1 VPDNPYVEFRQ
12 RPNRR
17 QFLKTSAAALS
28 GFALSSCGWRLAQVR
43 PNQSRDSNK
52 LYIYTWAGYTD
63 QDLLD
68 EFTARTGVEAV
79 VNVFSDNE
87 SMLAKIQAS
96 GGGGYSII
104 YPSDYMVEKMINL
117 DLLQKLDHSRLPDL
131 DNLFSR
137 FQDPSYDPG
146 NRHSVP
152 ISWGTSGFVY
162 NRDRLQEELQ
172 SIPKDWDYVW
182 THKDK
187 LERQFTLVND
197 VREVMGATLRM
208 LGYSYNET
216 DPEAIKQAYEKLL
229 ELKPAIASFDSDS
242 WRPRVL
248 RGSLDMAMCY
258 SSDANE
264 VMKEDSNLD
273 YVLPASGS
281 SLWTDTLVIP
291 KFAPNTEAA
300 YQWIDFMLQP
310 EITAE
315 IVKRLSFATPNK
327 EAYKMLPP
335 EIQQNNALFPPESAL
350 ERTETIRPLPPK
362 TLELYD
368 KYWTRLTSV

>member
-1 VPDNPYVEFRQ
+1 VPDNSYVEFRK

-28 GFALSSCGWRLAQVR
+28 GFALSSCGWRLAQVQS
-43 PNQSRDSNK
+43 NQSRNSDK

-63 QDLLD
+63 EKLLE
-68 EFTARTGVEAV
+68 EFTARTGVEV
-79 VNVFSDNE
+79 VVDVFSDNE

-117 DLLQKLDHSRLPDL
+117 NLLQELDRSRLPGL
-131 DNLFSR
+131 DNLFPR

-162 NRDRLQEELQ
+162 NKSQVQ
-172 SIPKDWDYVW
+172 PKPKDWDYVW
-182 THKDK
+182 EHKEELK
-187 LERQFTLVND
+187 RQFTLLND

-216 DPEAIKQAYEKLL
+216 EPEAIKQAYEKLL
-229 ELKPAIASFDSDS
+229 ALKPAISSFDSDS
-242 WRPRVL
+242 WRSRVL

-264 VMKEDSNLD
+264 VMKEDPHLD

-310 EITAE
+310 KITAE

-327 EAYKMLPP
+327 EAYKLLPP

-362 TLELYD
+362 ILELYSQ
-368 KYWTRLTSV
+368 YWTRLTSI